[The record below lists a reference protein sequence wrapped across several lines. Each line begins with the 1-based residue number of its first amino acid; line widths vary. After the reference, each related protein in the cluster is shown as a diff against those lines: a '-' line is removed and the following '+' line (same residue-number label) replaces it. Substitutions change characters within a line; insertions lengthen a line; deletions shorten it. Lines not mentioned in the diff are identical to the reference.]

1 MLLRFAT
8 KRSSNGL
15 RKYLNIDT
23 ENKLFSTDN
32 LHWLCRGDFSEVT
45 KKDRDFMIIQ
55 CEENNYIRVDRL

>member
-32 LHWLCRGDFSEVT
+32 LHWLCRGDFSEIT
-45 KKDRDFMIIQ
+45 NKDRTFLIIQ
-55 CEENNYIRVDRL
+55 CEDSNFTRVERL